1 MLYRKGEEKTKLCL
15 PLRGPAKVI
24 KVAESGGAVVL
35 EWTDLATGVTHV
47 LDRNIRYVFPMKEGD
62 KGLENLPVEKIKE
75 TQRIMQANQVKIVE
89 RYWYELVSRRKKV
102 LTIPPLYRVVMAD
115 KRVVQLKECEVKE
128 ELLYLQRKGIQE
140 RYFPDAGPDKQKAL
154 LHLQQLRDVS
164 LVEEVEPQS
173 KRPR

>member
-1 MLYRKGEEKTKLCL
+1 VGQKDGVQSYGTLKVGDRVKFVLYRKGEEKTKLCL

-24 KVAESGGAVVL
+24 KVSESGGAVVL

-47 LDRNIRYVFPMKEGD
+47 LDRNIRYVFTMKEGD
-62 KGLENLPVEKIKE
+62 KGLEN
-75 TQRIMQANQVKIVE
+75 
-89 RYWYELVSRRKKV
+89 
-102 LTIPPLYRVVMAD
+102 
-115 KRVVQLKECEVKE
+115 
-128 ELLYLQRKGIQE
+128 LQRKGIQE

-164 LVEEVEPQS
+164 LVDEVEPQS